1 MNPENYLCP
10 LCERHPDTQQHVS
23 QCKIIQDIFPHS
35 SPIVYSGLFGNVEE
49 QKEFIVKYEQYL
61 ILRDELLSDDPD
73 CQSSLP
79 GLHTGP
85 QLRQAR
91 IPARS
96 GASNPI
102 WLYY

>member
-23 QCKIIQDIFPHS
+23 QCKILQNILPHI
-35 SPIVYSGLFGNVEE
+35 SPIVYSDLLGNLEE
-49 QKEFIVKYEQYL
+49 QKEFVVKYEQYL
-61 ILRDELLSDDPD
+61 VLRDELLSDDPD
-73 CQSSLP
+73 TQSSLP

-85 QLRQAR
+85 QLPQAR

-96 GASNPI
+96 ISSDI
-102 WLYY
+102 IKLYI